1 MNGRW
6 RECSWGR
13 PGSWTSRWSLSR
25 WWAPTMSTISWCP
38 LFRYRVTRKSP
49 CQLCLC
55 QTDDS
60 TGQTQVMDQNLTYF
74 HFDLTLGLIWPLI
87 CLISSSNYLNRDS
100 WMKLI
105 NFFWSAPL
113 LDLSPQ
119 LPDLILVWIFNT
131 LLIAQHTYTRLKE
144 NEKLMWFLQMLNLNI
159 PMVKKT
165 MASERGVAAR

>member
-55 QTDDS
+55 QTDDW
-60 TGQTQVMDQNLTYF
+60 TGQTQVIDQNLTYF

-105 NFFWSAPL
+105 NFFDL
-113 LDLSPQ
+113 LLC
-119 LPDLILVWIFNT
+119 LICPPKC
-131 LLIAQHTYTRLKE
+131 LITCLDFQYTANSTTYLYKIKRKWETDVISTNVE
-144 NEKLMWFLQMLNLNI
+144 SEY
-159 PMVKKT
+159 PHGKKNHGIRKGGR
-165 MASERGVAAR
+165 S